1 MFIGHYGVGLA
12 AKKPAKTISL
22 GTLFLAAQWL
32 DLIWPILVLLNI
44 EHVVIEPGNTQL
56 TPLDFT
62 YYPFSHS
69 LLFVLGWSI
78 VLGVV
83 YYFIKK
89 NKRNALIVGLL
100 VLSHWV
106 LDLLVHRPDL
116 PLIPGGPYVGLGLW
130 NIPLVAVILEFLIY
144 IGGIV
149 LYINTTSAKDKIGTY
164 GFWSLTVLLAV
175 IYVINIAGP
184 PPPDVDAIGWAGL
197 LLWLFVLWAY
207 WIDRHRTVKTK

>member
-12 AKKPAKTISL
+12 AKKPAKSISL

-44 EHVVIEPGNTQL
+44 EHVVVEPGNTQL

-78 VLGVV
+78 VLGAV

-89 NKRNALIVGLL
+89 NKKNALIIGLL

-144 IGGIV
+144 IGGII
-149 LYINTTSAKDKIGTY
+149 LYVNITTAKDKIGIY
-164 GFWSLTVLLAV
+164 GFWSLIVLLAV

-207 WIDRHRTVKTK
+207 WIDRHRTVKS

>member
-12 AKKPAKTISL
+12 AKKPAKSISL

-44 EHVVIEPGNTQL
+44 EHVVIESGNTQL

-69 LLFVLGWSI
+69 LVFVLGWSI

-106 LDLLVHRPDL
+106 LDLLVHKPDL
-116 PLIPGGPYVGLGLW
+116 PLIPGGPFVGLGLW
-130 NIPLVAVILEFLIY
+130 NIPLIAVILEFLIY

-149 LYINTTSAKDKIGTY
+149 LYVNTTTAKDKIGTY

-207 WIDRHRTVKTK
+207 WIDRHRKAKL